1 MDNQKP
7 FLSNRGQMAL
17 VGVTMWLLLA
27 LWTISAFWQHIDE
40 LGATYRNAARAG
52 ATAGEFAI
60 LAFVLWHCF
69 NKHLGVRRWSLIF
82 SFILSGFVL
91 VHAGALRGLNEA
103 TTAQV
108 QSEQR
113 MAETLTQ
120 MSKQQAESITGS
132 EAGTQRERLAKNRA
146 ALAQKAEV
154 AKNAQKEVAAT
165 IAASADRVKDSSIF
179 PRWYLDGWMYS
190 ILFIASLAMLGVIFL
205 LMMRDDVDADFDGVP
220 DKLQQPRKPIMMSP
234 PIPATAKSS
243 NVSFSQ
249 GKPPNS

>member
-1 MDNQKP
+1 MSEQKP
-7 FLSNRGQMAL
+7 FLSNRAQMAI
-17 VGVTMWLLLA
+17 VGVIMWLLLA

-40 LGATYRNAARAG
+40 LGAEYRNAAKAG

-69 NKHLGVRRWSLIF
+69 NKHLGVRRWALIF

-103 TTAQV
+103 TTAQINT
-108 QSEQR
+108 EQR
-113 MAETLTQ
+113 MTEALTQ
-120 MSKQQAESITGS
+120 MSRQQAESITSADSGS
-132 EAGTQRERLAKNRA
+132 QQERLAKNRA

-165 IAASADRVKDSSIF
+165 IATSADKAKESSIF

-205 LMMRDDVDADFDGVP
+205 LMMRDDIDADFDGIA
-220 DKLQQPRKPIMMSP
+220 DKYQKPRQPITMAPTTA
-234 PIPATAKSS
+234 PATAQKSNFYDPTS
-243 NVSFSQ
+243 
-249 GKPPNS
+249 GKS